1 MALSDSPF
9 FTRIAE
15 RRLKLLFRT
24 KTSENAALCAAA
36 GFACGLSAIAAEPLR
51 RFYPI
56 FLAGM
61 LLIWAAAALSAGF
74 LRQWFFPVFAAAF
87 HLLPHLFIDAAQSP
101 TRSREFTALNDALAL
116 LGGLTAE
123 AAPSL
128 LTERF
133 GIGRLL
139 YSEIFLAGVAFLF
152 LLGLFL
158 RRRARDSRLYCEARL
173 KMLEY
178 EKKGQS

>member
-1 MALSDSPF
+1 MAGSDSPLRS
-9 FTRIAE
+9 RIAG
-15 RRLKLLFRT
+15 RRLALLFRT

-36 GFACGLSAIAAEPLR
+36 SFACGLSAIAAEPLR
-51 RFYPI
+51 RFYPL
-56 FLAGM
+56 FLAGS
-61 LLIWAAAALSAGF
+61 LLMWAAAALSAGF

-101 TRSREFTALNDALAL
+101 TRSEEFTALNDALAL
-116 LGGLTAE
+116 LGELIAE

-128 LTERF
+128 LTEYF

-139 YSEIFLAGVAFLF
+139 CSESLLIGIAFLF
-152 LLGLFL
+152 LLGLLL
-158 RRRARDSRLYCEARL
+158 RRQARGSRFYCETRL

-178 EKKGQS
+178 EKTDLR